1 MVKLIV
7 HAPTPA
13 ALVRAR
19 RNVVNLLAADSEAEI
34 ELVVNGEA
42 AAAAL
47 GSPDP
52 ATDGHLLLCANS
64 LASAG
69 LHPPEGIRTVDA
81 AILYIAQC
89 QADGWS
95 YFRA

>member
-13 ALVRAR
+13 ALARAR
-19 RNVVNLLAADSEAEI
+19 RNVVNLLAADPDAEI
-34 ELVVNGEA
+34 ELVVNGEGA
-42 AAAAL
+42 GAAL
-47 GSPDP
+47 ESPDP
-52 ATDGHLLLCANS
+52 STDKYLLVCANS
-64 LASAG
+64 LAASGVPAPVG
-69 LHPPEGIRTVDA
+69 TRTVGA
-81 AILYIAQC
+81 AVLHIAQR